1 MALLLRTH
9 YDLAKSSLKRNRSR
23 SFLTCLGISIGVAS
37 IILIL
42 SLIGSVTNLISTQ
55 VASIGSDL
63 IVVRPTSTR
72 STVDSVI
79 SELTTSTQ
87 YLKSNL
93 TLKDVAT
100 IEKIEGVATASP
112 LAVSVN
118 SLHGETETTVP
129 SATVVGTSSAFLKIQ
144 NLSLKNGTFLREDSE
159 TPTAVIGTKLANA
172 LFGTSEPVGKTLSLL
187 GQRFIIVGVLAEVD
201 DPINFN
207 NIDLDNAVF
216 VSASVLNNIDNSL
229 QIQQINIRTETT
241 DSVKQIAET
250 IKERLVASKSGD
262 TNFAVLSGDDIT
274 HPAGS
279 LMFIV
284 SGILT
289 VVAGISLI
297 VGGIGV
303 MNIML
308 VSVAERT
315 HEIGIRKAIGAS
327 SSNILLQFLIEALIL
342 SLSGGLLGFILG
354 YGLSF
359 LLCLITPFN
368 PFISWQILAITFG
381 VSLGTGL
388 LFGLYPAL
396 KAARKN
402 PIYSLKFWG

>member
-9 YDLAKSSLKRNRSR
+9 YALAKSSLKRNRTR
-23 SFLTCLGISIGVAS
+23 SFLTCLGIAIGVAS

-42 SLIGSVTNLISTQ
+42 SLMGSIKNLVSKQISDAGANLI
-55 VASIGSDL
+55 VI
-63 IVVRPTSTR
+63 RPTSTR
-72 STVDSVI
+72 STVDSIVN
-79 SELTTSTQ
+79 ELTTSTQ

-93 TLKDVAT
+93 TLKDIKT
-100 IEKIEGVATASP
+100 IEKVEGIAAVSP

-118 SLHGETETTVP
+118 SLKGDTENIVP
-129 SATVVGTSSAFLKIQ
+129 SATIVGTNPDFLKIQ
-144 NLSLKNGTFLREDSE
+144 NLNLKKGTFLREDAE
-159 TPTAVIGTKLANA
+159 TPTAVIGAKLANT
-172 LFGTSEPVGKTLSLL
+172 LFGTAEPISKTITLL

-207 NIDLDNAVF
+207 NINLDDSLF
-216 VSASVLNNIDNSL
+216 VSASALNKIDNSL
-229 QIQQINIRTETT
+229 QIQQINVRTENT
-241 DSVKQIAET
+241 DTLEQTANT
-250 IKERLVASKSGD
+250 IKESLIAAKSGD
-262 TNFAVLSGDDIT
+262 TNFTVLKGEEIT

-279 LMFIV
+279 LFSII

-289 VVAGISLI
+289 LVAGISLI

-315 HEIGIRKAIGAS
+315 HEIGIRKAIGATS
-327 SSNILLQFLIEALIL
+327 GNILLQFLIESLIL
-342 SLSGGLLGFILG
+342 SLSGGFLGLIFG
-354 YGLSF
+354 YVLAF
-359 LLCLITPFN
+359 LTSLITPFA

-381 VSLGTGL
+381 VSLITGL
-388 LFGLYPAL
+388 IFGLYPAL
-396 KAARKN
+396 KAAHKS